1 MHLLQKYLLS
11 NVFRSPDDP
20 VAPADGE
27 TPPVDPAVAGA
38 LDPEV
43 PPEPVDGEP
52 PEPEVKPAHGNKG
65 KSPWFLDRIAE
76 ETGKRQATER
86 ELADTRALL
95 ASLQAAQ
102 PPDPA
107 KPAPRAAPE
116 PANDVLGQAEKIVLY
131 RDTADVRN
139 AGDRAFQ
146 DFDAS
151 LRVVSSVVGNTFDDF
166 CADLIAVD
174 KANAHVI
181 LDKLAKDPEQAVR
194 LAGMDTRRRTAELT
208 RMSMTAQAPA
218 VDPKPAEPKPVP
230 VVPAKPA
237 AKSVSRAP
245 NPPPPVDSS
254 ASKTVDWRQD
264 EASDAEFDRGFNE
277 MMEKRAKAGR
287 R

>member
-20 VAPADGE
+20 IAPADAE
-27 TPPVDPAVAGA
+27 TPPVDPAVAA
-38 LDPEV
+38 ADSETPT
-43 PPEPVDGEP
+43 EPVD
-52 PEPEVKPAHGNKG
+52 PEKPAHGNKG

-131 RDTADVRN
+131 RDTADVRRV
-139 AGDRAFQ
+139 GDGAFP
-146 DFDAS
+146 DFNDS
-151 LRVVSSVVGNTFDDF
+151 LRVLSAVGALSDDF
-166 CADLIAVD
+166 CADLFAVD

-181 LDKLAKDPEQAVR
+181 LDKLAKDPEHAAR

-218 VDPKPAEPKPVP
+218 AEPKPADPKPAP

-245 NPPPPVDSS
+245 NPPPPVEPS

-264 EASDAEFDRGFNE
+264 DASDAEFDRGFNE